1 MHAYQCVKVVE
12 DTCYTPKALI
22 FWRDP
27 LLNCLSTPIKG
38 KTSTP
43 HATSDSLNLRAELI
57 KCFMSFIAVLIT
69 PISGQA
75 MGRISLPLALLGL
88 QAMMVVPMVEGHS
101 NLHVTLLG
109 AQAMFTVVVQAQYN
123 VYYGYTAQELQEFI
137 ADTVLS
143 SVILPL

>member
-1 MHAYQCVKVVE
+1 
-12 DTCYTPKALI
+12 
-22 FWRDP
+22 
-27 LLNCLSTPIKG
+27 
-38 KTSTP
+38 
-43 HATSDSLNLRAELI
+43 
-57 KCFMSFIAVLIT
+57 MSFIAVFMI

-101 NLHVTLLG
+101 NLHITLLG
-109 AQAMFTVVVQAQYN
+109 AQAMFTVAVQAQYN

>member
-1 MHAYQCVKVVE
+1 M
-12 DTCYTPKALI
+12 
-22 FWRDP
+22 
-27 LLNCLSTPIKG
+27 
-38 KTSTP
+38 
-43 HATSDSLNLRAELI
+43 
-57 KCFMSFIAVLIT
+57 T

-101 NLHVTLLG
+101 SLHITLLG

-143 SVILPL
+143 SVILPLLKKNFFASSQLILSLH

>member
-1 MHAYQCVKVVE
+1 
-12 DTCYTPKALI
+12 
-22 FWRDP
+22 
-27 LLNCLSTPIKG
+27 
-38 KTSTP
+38 
-43 HATSDSLNLRAELI
+43 
-57 KCFMSFIAVLIT
+57 
-69 PISGQA
+69 

-101 NLHVTLLG
+101 NLHITLLG

-143 SVILPL
+143 SVILPLLKKTFLPPLN

>member
-1 MHAYQCVKVVE
+1 M
-12 DTCYTPKALI
+12 
-22 FWRDP
+22 
-27 LLNCLSTPIKG
+27 
-38 KTSTP
+38 
-43 HATSDSLNLRAELI
+43 
-57 KCFMSFIAVLIT
+57 T

-101 NLHVTLLG
+101 NLHITLLG

-143 SVILPL
+143 SVILPLLKKNFFCLLSIDSFSTSGDWHGCGGDGL

>member
-1 MHAYQCVKVVE
+1 
-12 DTCYTPKALI
+12 
-22 FWRDP
+22 
-27 LLNCLSTPIKG
+27 
-38 KTSTP
+38 
-43 HATSDSLNLRAELI
+43 
-57 KCFMSFIAVLIT
+57 
-69 PISGQA
+69 

-101 NLHVTLLG
+101 SLHITLLG

-143 SVILPL
+143 SVILPLLKKKLFCLLSIDSFSTSGDWHGCGGGGL

>member
-1 MHAYQCVKVVE
+1 
-12 DTCYTPKALI
+12 
-22 FWRDP
+22 
-27 LLNCLSTPIKG
+27 
-38 KTSTP
+38 
-43 HATSDSLNLRAELI
+43 
-57 KCFMSFIAVLIT
+57 
-69 PISGQA
+69 

-101 NLHVTLLG
+101 SLHITLLG

-143 SVILPL
+143 SVILPPLKKTVCLLSIDSFSTSGDWHGCGGGGL